1 MSTISGAAPRDKVAG
16 SILTLGT
23 ALRNGWVAYTTWRLH
38 QLAISQLRGK
48 SDRELKDTKA
58 AADHL
63 HANDAHLWPHQQ
75 KPAGKSQKKLEAAM
89 NALGK
94 ILAALTSLAITLTP
108 AVAGELARPSVAAKR
123 TALTEVL
130 GEARRAKLL
139 RPVTWG
145 IEQPSSP
152 TTLEQKLALAP
163 SNAASPAKAIFH
175 PEAPRAAEIVI
186 DVLVA
191 YTRKAAQHY
200 YEIERDVVALAIEEA
215 NHSFRLSGIGHIR
228 LRLAQ
233 TFQTGYLE
241 RGNHFDHVWSMAD
254 KGDEH
259 MERIHALREAY
270 RADVAI
276 LIVDDPKGCGLATRI
291 GADADEAFAVVH
303 HECAVANYTVAHEIG
318 HLIGARHELSTSSI
332 SWRDIMSYKETCGG
346 CPRLP
351 VWSDPFILMA
361 GEAVGAAGL
370 NNTRII
376 AENAW
381 RVASFR

>member
-1 MSTISGAAPRDKVAG
+1 
-16 SILTLGT
+16 
-23 ALRNGWVAYTTWRLH
+23 
-38 QLAISQLRGK
+38 
-48 SDRELKDTKA
+48 
-58 AADHL
+58 
-63 HANDAHLWPHQQ
+63 
-75 KPAGKSQKKLEAAM
+75 M
-89 NALGK
+89 NTLGK
-94 ILAALTSLAITLTP
+94 IFVALTSLAITLAP
-108 AVAGELARPSVAAKR
+108 AVAGEPA
-123 TALTEVL
+123 
-130 GEARRAKLL
+130 GEARGAKLL

-152 TTLEQKLALAP
+152 RTLEQKLALAP
-163 SNAASPAKAIFH
+163 SNAATAAKAIFH
-175 PEAPRAAEIVI
+175 PQTSRAAEIVI

-215 NHSFRLSGIGHIR
+215 NRSFRLSGIGHIR
-228 LRLAQ
+228 LRLAH

-241 RGNHFDHVWSMAD
+241 RGSHFDHVWSMAD

-276 LIVDDPKGCGLATRI
+276 LIVDDPKGCGLATRV

-318 HLIGARHELSTSSI
+318 HLVGARHELGYVSGTT
-332 SWRDIMSYKETCGG
+332 WRDIMSYKEECGG

-351 VWSDPFILMA
+351 VWSNPLLLIGGEPA
-361 GEAVGAAGL
+361 GTADH
-370 NNTRII
+370 NNARVI

>member
-1 MSTISGAAPRDKVAG
+1 MST
-16 SILTLGT
+16 
-23 ALRNGWVAYTTWRLH
+23 LR
-38 QLAISQLRGK
+38 
-48 SDRELKDTKA
+48 
-58 AADHL
+58 
-63 HANDAHLWPHQQ
+63 
-75 KPAGKSQKKLEAAM
+75 
-89 NALGK
+89 K
-94 ILAALTSLAITLTP
+94 IFAALTSLAITLAP
-108 AVAGELARPSVAAKR
+108 AVAGESAGPSVAAKR
-123 TALTEVL
+123 TALAEVL
-130 GEARRAKLL
+130 GEARGAKLL

-152 TTLEQKLALAP
+152 TTLEQKLALTP
-163 SNAASPAKAIFH
+163 SHAASAAKAIFH
-175 PEAPRAAEIVI
+175 PEASRAAEIVI

-228 LRLAQ
+228 LRLAH
-233 TFQTGYLE
+233 TFQTGYVE
-241 RGNHFDHVWSMAD
+241 RGSHFDHVWSMAD
-254 KGDEH
+254 KDDEH

-318 HLIGARHELSTSSI
+318 HLVGARHELGYVSGT
-332 SWRDIMSYKETCGG
+332 SWRDIMSYKEECGG

-351 VWSDPFILMA
+351 IWSNPLLLIGGEPA
-361 GEAVGAAGL
+361 GTADL
-370 NNTRII
+370 NNARII

>member
-1 MSTISGAAPRDKVAG
+1 
-16 SILTLGT
+16 
-23 ALRNGWVAYTTWRLH
+23 
-38 QLAISQLRGK
+38 
-48 SDRELKDTKA
+48 
-58 AADHL
+58 
-63 HANDAHLWPHQQ
+63 
-75 KPAGKSQKKLEAAM
+75 M
-89 NALGK
+89 NTLGK
-94 ILAALTSLAITLTP
+94 IFAALTSLAITLTP
-108 AVAGELARPSVAAKR
+108 AVAGESVGPSVAAKR

-130 GEARRAKLL
+130 GEARGAKMLK
-139 RPVTWG
+139 PVTWG

-152 TTLEQKLALAP
+152 RTLEQKLALAP
-163 SNAASPAKAIFH
+163 SNAATAAKAIFH
-175 PEAPRAAEIVI
+175 PEASRAAEIVI

-200 YEIERDVVALAIEEA
+200 YEIEREVVALAIEEA

-228 LRLAQ
+228 LRLAH
-233 TFQTGYLE
+233 TFQTGYVE
-241 RGNHFDHVWSMAD
+241 RGSHFDHVWSMAD
-254 KGDEH
+254 KDDEH

-318 HLIGARHELSTSSI
+318 HLVGARHELGFVSGT
-332 SWRDIMSYKETCGG
+332 SWRDIMGSKEACGG
-346 CPRLP
+346 CPRVP
-351 VWSDPFILMA
+351 VWSNPLLLIGGEPA
-361 GEAVGAAGL
+361 GTADL
-370 NNTRII
+370 NNARII